1 MQYDY
6 ANDDT
11 FQCASGTLSAD
22 VMSVLV
28 FESCLKGLH
37 FCIKG
42 DSSPNN

>member
-1 MQYDY
+1 MQYYY
-6 ANDDT
+6 ANYVT